1 MYSISFNPHKQIYFR
16 FRLNAFRYFF
26 LVREKTELLNYKL
39 DFVIKSETKM
49 DTCEMSDGL
58 FTDSEQTMDYN
69 RILTQNHFQLNGTK
83 TNADNKETVSNENL
97 VTVNRKRLRKSTGDQ
112 SSCSISD
119 IEYENFPFMA
129 NYQLCS
135 NKIKGSVSRSTRVF
149 P

>member
-1 MYSISFNPHKQIYFR
+1 MKFIW
-16 FRLNAFRYFF
+16 LNACRYFF

-39 DFVIKSETKM
+39 DFVIKSDTKM

-58 FTDSEQTMDYN
+58 FTDSIQTMDYN
-69 RILTQNHFQLNGTK
+69 GILTQNRFQLNGAK

-97 VTVNRKRLRKSTGDQ
+97 VTVNRKRLKKVQ
-112 SSCSISD
+112 AIKVHALLVILNIKIS
-119 IEYENFPFMA
+119 PLTA

-135 NKIKGSVSRSTRVF
+135 NKIKVSVSRSTSVF